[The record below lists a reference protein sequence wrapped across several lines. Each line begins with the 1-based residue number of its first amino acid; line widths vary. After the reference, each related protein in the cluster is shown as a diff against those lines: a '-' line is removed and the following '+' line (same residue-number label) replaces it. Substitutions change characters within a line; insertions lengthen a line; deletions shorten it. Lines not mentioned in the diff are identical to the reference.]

1 MDRDYWH
8 QQKPGEPL
16 FPDLLW
22 SRPENKA
29 FAGKLLI
36 VGGNAHGFAAPAE
49 AVGESEKAGIGTTRV
64 LLPESVRKLLPPG
77 FFEMEF
83 APATSSGSFAR
94 QAIADLLDASLW
106 ADGVLLAGDFSKN
119 SETAIMLEQ
128 YIEKFTGLLTLTKD
142 AVDLTL
148 PTPQLL
154 LDRPETL
161 LVLSFTQLQKFGIAA
176 GSATPFTSDM
186 GLLKLVDT
194 LHEFTAQHLVNIIVR
209 YEDTFVVASGGQ
221 VSTTKQPKPTKTWC
235 TRAAAHATTW
245 WLQSPSKAFE
255 ALTSGIYEIS

>member
-1 MDRDYWH
+1 MDRDYWQ
-8 QQKPGEPL
+8 QQKPGEAL

-49 AVGESEKAGIGTTRV
+49 AVGEAETAGIGTTRV

-94 QAIADLLDASLW
+94 QATADLIDASLW
-106 ADGVLLAGDFSKN
+106 ADGVLLAGDFSRN
-119 SETAIMLEQ
+119 SETAIMLELF
-128 YIEKFTGLLTLTKD
+128 IEKYSGPLTLTKD
-142 AVDLTL
+142 AIDLTL

-161 LVLSFTQLQKFGIAA
+161 LVVSFSQLQKFGIAA

-194 LHEFTAQHLVNIIVR
+194 LHEFTQQHQVNIIVR
-209 YEDTFVVASGGQ
+209 YEDSFVAAARGQ
-221 VSTTKQPKPTKTWC
+221 VSTTKQTEPTKTWC
-235 TRAAAHATTW
+235 IKAATHATVW
-245 WLQSPSKAFE
+245 WLQNPSKTFE
-255 ALTSGIYEIS
+255 AFTSGVHEIS